1 MGRYPMKS
9 VLTSQERLLLWLSV
23 NLGSS
28 SARVRRMLE
37 AFDGSVEEV
46 FRAAAKGKLPKMRFL
61 DDEKL
66 SNIQAHANERY
77 IERIINRLDELDV
90 KVSTLYSENYPILLK
105 NIYDPPAVLYYKGT
119 LYPELR
125 LPIAIVG
132 AREPSDYGRRVTRE
146 LAEELASAGACI
158 VSGLAYGLDRVAAE
172 GALDAEGNDYPTIA
186 VLGTGP
192 NVVYPSV
199 NRDVYELIAERGA
212 VVSEFMPGIGPKPS
226 HFPMRNRIISGLSK
240 GVVVVEART
249 KSGTSIT
256 VDCALEQ
263 GRDVFAVPGRVS
275 DELSGGTNDLIR
287 EGMAKITLSAQDV
300 LEEYGMKPRSVERK
314 VVAPSELP
322 FEQQLIHRLLIAGE
336 RTYDELAELTGFDAG
351 KLNSTLT
358 EMEFSGIIKQSP
370 GRLYSL

>member
-37 AFDGSVEEV
+37 AFDGSIEEV

-314 VVAPSELP
+314 AVAPSELP

>member
-1 MGRYPMKS
+1 MKS

-105 NIYDPPAVLYYKGT
+105 NIYDPPAVLYYKGM

-172 GALDAEGNDYPTIA
+172 GALDAQGNDYPGIA
-186 VLGTGP
+186 VHRAGP
-192 NVVYPSV
+192 RVV
-199 NRDVYELIAERGA
+199 
-212 VVSEFMPGIGPKPS
+212 
-226 HFPMRNRIISGLSK
+226 
-240 GVVVVEART
+240 
-249 KSGTSIT
+249 
-256 VDCALEQ
+256 
-263 GRDVFAVPGRVS
+263 
-275 DELSGGTNDLIR
+275 
-287 EGMAKITLSAQDV
+287 
-300 LEEYGMKPRSVERK
+300 
-314 VVAPSELP
+314 
-322 FEQQLIHRLLIAGE
+322 
-336 RTYDELAELTGFDAG
+336 
-351 KLNSTLT
+351 
-358 EMEFSGIIKQSP
+358 
-370 GRLYSL
+370 